1 MAEGSEVNEMHIQN
15 LANLCR
21 VCGNRLKK
29 LKETYQTTYSC
40 KDHREFLEKNF
51 QINIEKDDPIIHPPR
66 FCNLCYHTHKRERF
80 YWEIHTDENCSTCG
94 KEEKAKNGGRPKK
107 LKRGGGKHAPKQPG
121 DTNLNKLT

>member
-21 VCGNRLKK
+21 ICGNRLKK

-51 QINIEKDDPIIHPPR
+51 QINIEKDDPTIHPPR
-66 FCNLCYHTHKRERF
+66 FCNLCYRTHTRERF

-94 KEEKAKNGGRPKK
+94 KEQKAKKGGRPKK
-107 LKRGGGKHAPKQPG
+107 SKRGGGKRAETTRRHE
-121 DTNLNKLT
+121 T

>member
-21 VCGNRLKK
+21 ICGNRLKK

-66 FCNLCYHTHKRERF
+66 FLICATTLTRVSDFIGKSIPTRTVVRVEKKKRPRTEV
-80 YWEIHTDENCSTCG
+80 G
-94 KEEKAKNGGRPKK
+94 QKN
-107 LKRGGGKHAPKQPG
+107 
-121 DTNLNKLT
+121 